1 MKLPQAISHAVL
13 PQSSELRL
21 RPRAVGGSWLPMDS
35 GRVKWG
41 RGFSLIELLTVIAI
55 MSVLLALGAGALFRS
70 AGSRTSEP
78 ALRMARCIE
87 LVRAQAVASN
97 RSVAI
102 RFEPPALG
110 SSELVMRFQE
120 YWPGL
125 TAGQTLEFRPPER
138 FREITIA
145 PGVVIPPR
153 AGQSPPT
160 SAAMH
165 DLAPGEMLVINTDG
179 QVLLG
184 TGTTGFPTAAGQL
197 VPTIQLGIRP
207 TRGGQVMAAEQA
219 DVAIVQIQCA
229 TGTARVIQ
237 P

>member
-1 MKLPQAISHAVL
+1 MKSPQATFHFHL
-13 PQSSELRL
+13 PHGTGLR
-21 RPRAVGGSWLPMDS
+21 RGSGAVGGGWLPMDV
-35 GRVKWG
+35 GRVKWR

-55 MSVLLALGAGALFRS
+55 MSVLLALGAGALFSS

-110 SSELVMRFQE
+110 ASELVMRFEE

-145 PGVVIPPR
+145 PGVVIAPR
-153 AGQSPPT
+153 GGQSPPT

-165 DLAPGEMLVINTDG
+165 DLAPEESLVINTDG

-184 TGTTGFPTAAGQL
+184 TGTTGFPVAAGQL
-197 VPTIQLGIRP
+197 VPSIHLGIRP
-207 TRGGQVMAAEQA
+207 TRGGQVMAAEQS